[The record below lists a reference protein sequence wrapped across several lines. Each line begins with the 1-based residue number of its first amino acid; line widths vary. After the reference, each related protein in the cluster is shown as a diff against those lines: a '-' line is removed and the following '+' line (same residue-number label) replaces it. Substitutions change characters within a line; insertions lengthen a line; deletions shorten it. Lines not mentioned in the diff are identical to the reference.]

1 MLVGMGGNNGSTL
14 VATQL
19 ANQHGIEWHT
29 KNGVERPNYIG
40 SVRPLKDH
48 RSTSTSLTL
57 PLPSAARPGLDDS
70 SWY

>member
-40 SVRPLKDH
+40 SVRPPG
-48 RSTSTSLTL
+48 RSLL
-57 PLPSAARPGLDDS
+57 AVVNQH
-70 SWY
+70 

>member
-40 SVRPLKDH
+40 SVR
-48 RSTSTSLTL
+48 
-57 PLPSAARPGLDDS
+57 RPP
-70 SWY
+70 